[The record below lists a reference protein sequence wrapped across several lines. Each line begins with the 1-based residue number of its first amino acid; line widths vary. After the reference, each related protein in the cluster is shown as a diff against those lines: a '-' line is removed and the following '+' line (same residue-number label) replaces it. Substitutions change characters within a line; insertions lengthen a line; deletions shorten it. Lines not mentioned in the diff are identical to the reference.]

1 MLSKVFLIKMCIFL
15 LLYLSYYIFN
25 LDGYFLIALTVGVVL
40 VFVKEKN
47 PAHAFWSIAFTSFI
61 FYPFFLSMLLGV
73 NGVDYDLYIN
83 ILFIFIF
90 ILYLNNKDSVAFL
103 GFLNT
108 PAWVYALLC
117 GFCFTI
123 LFFLPYW
130 FHFLISAF
138 LLWLLISSERK
149 DDYKFFIKF
158 ICYILYYTLFISFI
172 WDGFGRLILF
182 AYVFLPIYVY
192 LVRYNFPILKVSL
205 FFNVVLMP
213 LMSLVRYGKLEFE
226 TMLTDSSVSAFF
238 LLNEIY
244 EKVKNNNLF
253 SVDFGGFFNQFLLLF
268 ISFIP
273 RDLFPD
279 KPIGFGRLYVVKE
292 MDTYHYSDE
301 HSIAATLFGDPL
313 YYLGL
318 WLWIPF
324 SILIICLLVYFYNNI
339 KNFKSNLD
347 VVFLIFIPTL
357 VWGGMAS
364 FSSRFLFL
372 FLFLWLLSKVL
383 IHRRY
388 SDI

>member
-1 MLSKVFLIKMCIFL
+1 MLSKNFLIKIFTFL
-15 LLYLSYYIFN
+15 LLYILYYMF
-25 LDGYFLIALTVGVVL
+25 DFGGSFLVALTVGIVL

-61 FYPFFLSMLLGV
+61 FYPFFLSLLLGSTGV
-73 NGVDYDLYIN
+73 NYDLYIN
-83 ILFIFIF
+83 ILFIYIF
-90 ILYLNNKDSVAFL
+90 ILCLNNKDVIDFS
-103 GFLNT
+103 GFLNI
-108 PAWVYALLC
+108 PVWIYGLLC
-117 GFCFTI
+117 GICFLI

-138 LLWLLISSERK
+138 LLWLLISNENKNS
-149 DDYKFFIKF
+149 YKFFIKF
-158 ICYILYYTLFISFI
+158 IFYMTYYALFIAFI

-182 AYVFLPIYVY
+182 AYVFLPIYIY
-192 LVRYNFPILKVSL
+192 LVRYNFPVLKISL
-205 FFNVVLMP
+205 FFNIVLMP
-213 LMSLVRYGKLEFE
+213 LMSLVRYGRLEFE

-244 EKVKNNNLF
+244 EKIKNNNLF
-253 SVDFGGFFNQFLLLF
+253 SVDLSGFFNQFILLF

-273 RDLFPD
+273 RDLFPS
-279 KPIGFGRLYVVKE
+279 KPIGFGRLYVEKE
-292 MDTYHYSDE
+292 MNTYQYSDE

-324 SILIICLLVYFYNNI
+324 SVFIIYILVYFYFYL
-339 KNFKSNLD
+339 KKMKSNLD

-372 FLFLWLLSKVL
+372 FLFLWFLSGFL
-383 IHRRY
+383 IPRRY
-388 SDI
+388 FR

>member
-1 MLSKVFLIKMCIFL
+1 MLSKVFLIKICVFL
-15 LLYLSYYIFN
+15 LLYITYYIFN
-25 LDGYFLIALTVGVVL
+25 FDGTFLVALTIGVVL

-61 FYPFFLSMLLGV
+61 FYPFFLSLLLGF
-73 NGVDYDLYIN
+73 NGINNDLYIN
-83 ILFIFIF
+83 ILFIFIY
-90 ILYLNNKDSVAFL
+90 ILYLNNDDVVGFL

-108 PAWVYALLC
+108 PAWGYALLC
-117 GFCFTI
+117 GFSFLV

-130 FHFLISAF
+130 FHFLVSAF
-138 LLWLLISSERK
+138 LLWILISSERK
-149 DDYKFFIKF
+149 DDYKFFVKF
-158 ICYILYYTLFISFI
+158 ICYISYYILFIAFI

-205 FFNVVLMP
+205 FFNVILMP

-244 EKVKNNNLF
+244 EKIKNNNLF
-253 SVDFGGFFNQFLLLF
+253 SVDFGGFFNQFILLF

-273 RDLFPD
+273 RDFLPS
-279 KPIGFGRLYVVKE
+279 KPIGFGRLYVVRE
-292 MDTYHYSDE
+292 MNTSQYSDE

-318 WLWIPF
+318 WLWVPF
-324 SILIICLLVYFYNNI
+324 SIIIIYILVYFYSYI
-339 KNFKSNLD
+339 KKLKSNLD

-372 FLFLWLLSKVL
+372 FLFLLLLSKIL

-388 SDI
+388 SNV